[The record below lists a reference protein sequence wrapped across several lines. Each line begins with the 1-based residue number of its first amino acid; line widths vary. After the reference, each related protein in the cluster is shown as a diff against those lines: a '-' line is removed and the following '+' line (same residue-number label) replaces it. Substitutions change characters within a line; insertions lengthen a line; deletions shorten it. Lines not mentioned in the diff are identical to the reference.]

1 MAQMKLDSDSDEDA
15 EEERQGEKLSPSEER
30 AREAEKRA
38 AWRKARYSSPMLIN
52 TLLLRLWWFDDWR
65 VLAKKKLTR
74 LNITKPLLII
84 TFL

>member
-1 MAQMKLDSDSDEDA
+1 MMAQMKLDSDSDEDA

-52 TLLLRLWWFDDWR
+52 TLL
-65 VLAKKKLTR
+65 
-74 LNITKPLLII
+74 
-84 TFL
+84 